1 MQNKRASKKLGEQL
15 HNLRVGKN
23 FLSRH
28 RKKKISIK
36 EEFDKLDYIKS
47 KISYSLKEN

>member
-1 MQNKRASKKLGEQL
+1 MQNKRASKKLGEEL
-15 HNLRVGKN
+15 HDLRVGKN

-28 RKKKISIK
+28 RKKISIK